1 MGSGQTT
8 LRNKHFP
15 QECTHIN
22 VKTKLQ
28 RLPQNLPDETDN
40 QGEEQTLVENHEPVL
55 SNIIEDKTSAIK
67 RTITKYCIPC
77 ALTNLQSFNNPG
89 LKKQYYTKTQ
99 YNTLDRMLMRGD
111 VELI

>member
-22 VKTKLQ
+22 LKTGLQ
-28 RLPQNLPDETDN
+28 WLPQNLPDETDN
-40 QGEEQTLVENHEPVL
+40 QGEEQTLVENHVPVL
-55 SNIIEDKTSAIK
+55 PNIIEDKTSAIK
-67 RTITKYCIPC
+67 RTITKYCILC
-77 ALTNLQSFNNPG
+77 ALTNLQSFNNPR
-89 LKKQYYTKTQ
+89 LKEQYYTKTQ

>member
-8 LRNKHFP
+8 LRNKHFL
-15 QECTHIN
+15 QKCTHIN
-22 VKTKLQ
+22 LTPGLQ
-28 RLPQNLPDETDN
+28 WLPQNLPDETDN